1 MAKVKACV
9 QCGDP
14 FVAKHHQQQYC
25 SQECA
30 HRAREKTRAHSADWQ
45 FRKQVYRAR
54 KARQERLRR
63 LAEQSRETAKI
74 TVEEREFRNSELGM
88 VIRRVETRGYCPCT
102 SSLGIRHQYVTDKGV
117 TYIV

>member
-9 QCGDP
+9 QCGEP

-30 HRAREKTRAHSADWQ
+30 HRAREKPGSYSGDWQ
-45 FRKQVYRAR
+45 FRKQVSRER
-54 KARQERLRR
+54 QARQERLRR

-74 TVEEREFRNSELGM
+74 TVEERDGVR
-88 VIRRVETRGYCPCT
+88 IETRGTCPCV

>member
-1 MAKVKACV
+1 MAKVKACA
-9 QCGDP
+9 QCGEP
-14 FVAKHHQQQYC
+14 FVAAHHQQHYC

-30 HRAREKTRAHSADWQ
+30 HRAREKPRAHSADWQ

-54 KARQERLRR
+54 QERRERLRR

-74 TVEEREFRNSELGM
+74 TVEEREFLDSELGM
-88 VIRRVETRGYCPCT
+88 VIRRVETRGYCPCV
-102 SSLGIRHQYVTDKGV
+102 SSLGIRHQHVTDNGV